1 MSSHVLLT
9 VQTAVLVAISLA
21 ILYPVVAYS
30 RSVLHTEA
38 IVALAASTL
47 LFTVGSLVEQAL
59 GRPVV
64 AEGIYLL
71 SAVAFGLAV
80 WLFAREFVRPGETAF
95 GEDDDSTSGS
105 SSGFGDAVPDAA
117 EGGFASATE
126 DDDGE

>member
-1 MSSHVLLT
+1 MNHVLFT
-9 VQTAVLVAISLA
+9 VQTAVLVTISLA

-38 IVALAASTL
+38 IVSLAASML
-47 LFTVGSLVEQAL
+47 VFTAGSLVEQAL
-59 GRPVV
+59 GYPVA

-71 SAVAFGLAV
+71 SGVVLALAV

-95 GEDDDSTSGS
+95 EEGDDTTSGGS
-105 SSGFGDAVPDAA
+105 AGFGDAVPDAA
-117 EGGFASATE
+117 EGGFASAPE